1 MFTERKGGTIAER
14 RTAPCWFDGENEMA
28 VTPVDA
34 ATVVLLR
41 HVKGS
46 DRGFEVLMVLRSS
59 KSSFVPS
66 SYVFPG
72 GRVEEEDI
80 LPEIK
85 HFSPMPLPVVNRRR
99 PDKSVIPEGAVA
111 FRVAAIRETFEEV
124 GLLFACRSDG
134 PLLSLNRHDTE
145 EQFVTYRRLVHSGE
159 ISFTEMLKR
168 EDLMMALNR
177 LHYFSRWITPELSPI
192 RFDAR
197 FFVARMPPCQEA
209 LHDGSE
215 LTGHMWV
222 TPGQALKGYR
232 ERRFPMV
239 VPIIMTLEELSRFD
253 TIDAVIES
261 TKGKKIQGVLT
272 RMVLKGDE
280 AEEHTPDGRIFRHSI
295 LPHAGMS

>member
-1 MFTERKGGTIAER
+1 
-14 RTAPCWFDGENEMA
+14 MA
-28 VTPVDA
+28 VTPIDA

-72 GRVEEEDI
+72 GRVEEEDT
-80 LPEIK
+80 LPEMK
-85 HFSPMPLPVVNRRR
+85 QFSPMPHAIRNRREL
-99 PDKSVIPEGAVA
+99 DKRMIPEGDVG

-124 GLLFACRSDG
+124 GLLFAYGKEGS
-134 PLLSLNRHDTE
+134 LLSLNRDDTE
-145 EQFVTYRRLVHSGE
+145 QRFISYRRLVHSGQ
-159 ISFTEMLKR
+159 IAFTEMLGK
-168 EDLMMALNR
+168 EEVTIALDR

-192 RFDAR
+192 RYDAR
-197 FFVARMPPCQEA
+197 FFVARVPPCQEA

-222 TPGQALKGYR
+222 TPGDALKGCR
-232 ERRFPMV
+232 EQRFPMV

-253 TIDAVIES
+253 TIEDVIES
-261 TKGKKIQGVLT
+261 TTGKKIQGVLT

-280 AEEHTPDGRIFRHSI
+280 VEEHTPDGRIFRHSI
-295 LPHAGMS
+295 LPHTGMS

>member
-1 MFTERKGGTIAER
+1 MQRKG
-14 RTAPCWFDGENEMA
+14 TAACCIDGENEMA

-72 GRVEEEDI
+72 GRVEQEEI
-80 LPEIK
+80 LPEMK
-85 HFSPMPLPVVNRRR
+85 HFSSMPLPVMNRRR
-99 PDKSVIPEGAVA
+99 SDKSVIPERAMA

-134 PLLSLNRHDTE
+134 ALLSLNLHDTE
-145 EQFVTYRRLVHSGE
+145 QQFVTYRRLVHSGE
-159 ISFTEMLKR
+159 ISFTQMLER
-168 EDLMMALNR
+168 ENLTMALNR

-222 TPGQALKGYR
+222 TPGEALKGYR

-253 TIDAVIES
+253 TIDDVIES

-272 RMVLKGDE
+272 RMVLKGNE

-295 LPHAGMS
+295 LPCTGMS

>member
-1 MFTERKGGTIAER
+1 
-14 RTAPCWFDGENEMA
+14 MA
-28 VTPVDA
+28 VTPIDA

-72 GRVEEEDI
+72 GRVEEEDT
-80 LPEIK
+80 LPEMK
-85 HFSPMPLPVVNRRR
+85 QFSPMPHAIMNRREL
-99 PDKSVIPEGAVA
+99 DKRMIPERYMG

-124 GLLFACRSDG
+124 GLLFAYGKEGS
-134 PLLSLNRHDTE
+134 LLSLNRDDTE
-145 EQFVTYRRLVHSGE
+145 QRFISYRRLVHSGQ
-159 ISFTEMLKR
+159 IAFTEMLGK
-168 EDLMMALNR
+168 EELTIALDR

-192 RFDAR
+192 RYDAR
-197 FFVARMPPCQEA
+197 FFVARVPPCQEA

-222 TPGQALKGYR
+222 TPGDALKGYR
-232 ERRFPMV
+232 EQRFPMV

-253 TIDAVIES
+253 TIEDVIES
-261 TKGKKIQGVLT
+261 TTGKKIQGVLT
-272 RMVLKGDE
+272 RIVLKGDE
-280 AEEHTPDGRIFRHSI
+280 VEEHTPDGRIFRHSI
-295 LPHAGMS
+295 LPHTGMS

>member
-1 MFTERKGGTIAER
+1 
-14 RTAPCWFDGENEMA
+14 MA

-41 HVKGS
+41 HARGS

-72 GRVEEEDI
+72 GRVEEEDT
-80 LPEIK
+80 LTAMK
-85 HFSPMPLPVVNRRR
+85 HFSPMPRPIRTRHG
-99 PDKSVIPEGAVA
+99 PDKCVIPEGTVA
-111 FRVAAIRETFEEV
+111 FRVAAIRETFEEMS
-124 GLLFACRSDG
+124 LLFACRSDG
-134 PLLSLNRHDTE
+134 ALISLNRYDTE
-145 EQFVTYRRLVHSGE
+145 QQFVAYRRLVHSGQ
-159 ISFTEMLKR
+159 ISFTEMLER
-168 EDLMMALNR
+168 EDLAMDLNR

-222 TPGQALKGYR
+222 RPEEALKGYR

-239 VPIIMTLEELSRFD
+239 VPIIITLEELSRFD
-253 TIDAVIES
+253 TIDDVIES
-261 TKGKKIQGVLT
+261 TKKKKIQGVLT

-280 AEEHTPDGRIFRHSI
+280 VEEHTPDGRMFRHSI
-295 LPHAGMS
+295 LPHTGMS